1 MEKDLMREIG
11 VDEANEEAENE
22 NGDSENEIYE
32 DCNDDIKGL
41 ESRISNLKLEVEN
54 LVKEGFDK
62 VETTASSKTTFL
74 EKRDN
79 LKNEREQD
87 SEGSVVVGSSSSAS
101 ATETESVRSVSTA
114 ATIAPDV
121 IKKKTK
127 TALDKRDRQSRSLR
141 LLVRGE
147 AAAVTRRRREN
158 RFAIMEY
165 QESGVWGRGDDE

>member
-1 MEKDLMREIG
+1 MREIG
-11 VDEANEEAENE
+11 VDGANEVAENE

-41 ESRISNLKLEVEN
+41 GNRISDLKLEVEN
-54 LVKEGFDK
+54 LVKEGFDE

-79 LKNEREQD
+79 LENEREQD

-101 ATETESVRSVSTA
+101 VETESVRSVSTA

-121 IKKKTK
+121 IKKRTK

>member
-1 MEKDLMREIG
+1 MREIG
-11 VDEANEEAENE
+11 VDEASEEAENE

-32 DCNDDIKGL
+32 DCNDDIKGV
-41 ESRISNLKLEVEN
+41 ERSISDLKLEVED
-54 LVKEGFDK
+54 LVKEGFDE
-62 VETTASSKTTFL
+62 VETTASSKTTLL

-79 LKNEREQD
+79 LENEREQD

-101 ATETESVRSVSTA
+101 AETESVRSVSTA

-121 IKKKTK
+121 VKKRTK

-141 LLVRGE
+141 LLFKGE
-147 AAAVTRRRREN
+147 AAAVTRRRREH